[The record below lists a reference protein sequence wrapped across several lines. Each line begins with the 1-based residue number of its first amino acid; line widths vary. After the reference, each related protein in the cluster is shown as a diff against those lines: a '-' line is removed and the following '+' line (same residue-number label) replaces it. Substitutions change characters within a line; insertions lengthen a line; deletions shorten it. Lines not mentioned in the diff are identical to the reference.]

1 MSHCISR
8 QLEVS
13 LMESILNIY
22 QAMVSAPSTHLS
34 VIRRGGSL
42 VEIRRNQWGVYL
54 LEESA

>member
-1 MSHCISR
+1 
-8 QLEVS
+8 LEVS

-42 VEIRRNQWGVYL
+42 VEIGRYQWGVYL